1 MKIKFYILWF
11 ENEPTWVDGKT
22 DDVKEIIE
30 DNGFEWVQPTLCK
43 KEGEF
48 NGNYNEF
55 DMILVDYRL
64 VDGGRD
70 GQTGA
75 DIIGKIREGC
85 FSNILF
91 YSQNGEADL
100 RNEIADKNLDGVFC
114 ADRSDFLEKFE
125 SVFLS
130 YIKKIEDV
138 NNLRGLVMAEAS
150 DLESL
155 TTEIIE
161 TYDGVACLK
170 KKQYMK
176 KVIKEKL
183 ASANNQKTFFESKNE
198 NTTFKELLE
207 QLDFYRKSIMIDRI
221 DKRCTPV
228 LGFTQSTFNDE
239 IIVKRN
245 LLAHVI
251 ESKKDGKVVLKSKNK
266 LLVFSQEEAKKIR
279 KDILKYKSEF
289 DQIKQRLLQEMK
301 S

>member
-48 NGNYNEF
+48 TGNYNEF

-279 KDILKYKSEF
+279 KDILKYKSEL